1 MFVWQ
6 KRQFITR
13 NKYIGHLYGGS
24 TFFRLDF
31 NTKTLRCV
39 RSDIFSSMFQLK
51 KQTTKKQT
59 LSSLFFWTIL
69 ISSYNEIYFIDLN
82 LSLLKYAM

>member
-51 KQTTKKQT
+51 NKQQKNKHYPH
-59 LSSLFFWTIL
+59 SFFEQ
-69 ISSYNEIYFIDLN
+69 Y
-82 LSLLKYAM
+82 